1 MQLQIDSEKF
11 DTQQQ
16 IFVREIIEQIR
27 FKLVE
32 GGVSRDQLEDLTGSI
47 AFSIASTIDDTAKI
61 EFDGEQVRP
70 YLTFVSGDDQLIH
83 GGENSYMHEYVA
95 DLMNEVFGK

>member
-47 AFSIASTIDDTAKI
+47 AFSIASTIDDTARI
-61 EFDGEQVRP
+61 ELDGEQVRP